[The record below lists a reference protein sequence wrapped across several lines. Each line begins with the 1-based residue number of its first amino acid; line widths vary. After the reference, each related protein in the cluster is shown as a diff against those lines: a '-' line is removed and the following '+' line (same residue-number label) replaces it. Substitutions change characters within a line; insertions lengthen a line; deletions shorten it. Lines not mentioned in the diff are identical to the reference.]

1 MSKII
6 GIDLGTTN
14 SCVAIIENGTPTII
28 PNPQGGRTT
37 PSIVAITPSGE
48 RLVGDAAKRQL
59 STNPQNTISSIK
71 RKMGSNEKVKIGD
84 EEYTPTEISGMI
96 VNYLKTFA
104 EDFIGEP
111 VADAIITCPAYFTD
125 AQRQATKEAGALAG
139 LNVKRII
146 NEPTAAALAYGVDND
161 GAGTV
166 IVYDLGGGTF
176 DISIL
181 KLNEGI
187 FEVLATKGN
196 NHLGGDDFD
205 KRIAEY
211 IKSEFL
217 RENGIDLLE
226 DINSRIRVFEAAE
239 KAKIELSASSE
250 ARISVP
256 YITFTATGPKHL
268 DMVITREKF
277 EELIN
282 DYVDETMRLLEATV
296 KDADLDFSDIDKI
309 LLAGG
314 STRIPIIAERITKM
328 VGKSPS
334 KNINPDECVAVG
346 AAIQGAIINND
357 IKDLLLLDVTPL
369 SLGVE
374 VQGGLFSRIIEKNT
388 TIPYTSHKIFSTA
401 VDNQKEVNIKVYQ
414 GERELAQNN
423 KLLGDFILGDIEPAP
438 RGVPQIDVTF
448 DIDINGIVNISAMDV
463 KTGNKQSITI
473 ASQKQLSEDEIN
485 KIISDANANAKKDAE
500 IKGQIETINKANAI
514 ITYAN
519 KIIGDYKDKMDPDKI
534 EEGRLLIQEL
544 SSNIANENI
553 SLIRHNTSELDTFI
567 TSILTEDADLGKKKH
582 KTKKTFV
589 SKKNQP
595 DGDPTNNN

>member
-37 PSIVAITPSGE
+37 PSIVAITPGGE

-84 EEYTPTEISGMI
+84 EKYTPTEISGMI
-96 VNYLKTFA
+96 INYLKTFA

-111 VADAIITCPAYFTD
+111 VTDAIITCPAYFTD

-139 LNVKRII
+139 LNVERII

-161 GAGTV
+161 AAGTV

-239 KAKIELSASSE
+239 KAKIELSASRE

-268 DMVITREKF
+268 DMVITRDKF

-282 DYVDETMRLLEATV
+282 DYIDETMRLLEATV

-314 STRIPIIAERITKM
+314 STRIPIITERITKM

-485 KIISDANANAKKDAE
+485 KIISDANAHAKKDAE
-500 IKGQIETINKANAI
+500 IKGQIETINKANAM

-519 KIIGDYKDKMDPDKI
+519 KIISDYKGKIDPDKT

-553 SLIRHNTSELDTFI
+553 GLIRHNTSELDTFV

-582 KTKKTFV
+582 KTKKAFV